1 MASKPKSFRL
11 RGAPT
16 SQQREREYDRE
27 RDKQPGRQWYK
38 TGRWQSERRQ
48 FLALPENQFC
58 RRCEQAGLLNA
69 GHLTMHGELQSNPRR
84 MHLVVDHIKRH
95 HGDERL
101 FWEWSNWQP
110 LCPDHHDIVKQAEEK
125 AERGTGAA
133 RW

>member
-11 RGAPT
+11 RGTPT

-27 RDKQPGRQWYK
+27 RDQRPGRQWYK
-38 TGRWQSERRQ
+38 TYRWQCERAE

-69 GHLTMHGELQSNPRR
+69 GHLTMHGDMQSNPRR

-95 HGDERL
+95 HGNERL
-101 FWEWSNWQP
+101 FWDWSNWQP
-110 LCPDHHDIVKQAEEK
+110 LCPDHHDIVKQAEE
-125 AERGTGAA
+125 RAA
-133 RW
+133 SPHR